1 MDCDYEAMCATLCL
15 EQTQVIHY
23 YARTEEGSSLGNVA
37 GFFFANFPF
46 VDNDCNYQ
54 VADLFA
60 VDIDLDTKRFVKAKL
75 DDINLNA
82 KETLILLVFN
92 TIGAQ
97 HVKLHAMAN
106 WGVNVD
112 EALADVNPFFR
123 QSSVCTVLYNYFG
136 YTSFNGFFKTWVE
149 EGLASPGWAT
159 PEKPLIQVF
168 NHGIKSNAWQHAQIV
183 DLTKYSEFVNFVVQV
198 RAIFCDEFKKHKD
211 LFPGTDGEASECQI
225 G

>member
-1 MDCDYEAMCATLCL
+1 
-15 EQTQVIHY
+15 
-23 YARTEEGSSLGNVA
+23 
-37 GFFFANFPF
+37 
-46 VDNDCNYQ
+46 
-54 VADLFA
+54 VADLFD

-92 TIGAQ
+92 TLAAQ
-97 HVKLHAMAN
+97 HVKLHAVAN

-136 YTSFNGFFKTWVE
+136 YTGFNGLFKTWVE
-149 EGLASPGWAT
+149 KGLASPGWMKS
-159 PEKPLIQVF
+159 EKPLVQVF
-168 NHGIKSNAWQHAQIV
+168 NHGIKGNVWQHAQIV
-183 DLTKYSEFVNFVVQV
+183 DIAKYSEFVNFGVQV

-211 LFPGTDGEASECQI
+211 LFPGTDGEASECRT